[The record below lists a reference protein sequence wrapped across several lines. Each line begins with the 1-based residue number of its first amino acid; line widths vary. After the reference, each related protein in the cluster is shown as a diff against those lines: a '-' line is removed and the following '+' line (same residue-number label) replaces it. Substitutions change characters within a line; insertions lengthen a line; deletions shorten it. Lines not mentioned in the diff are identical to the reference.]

1 MPIRL
6 IIFDFDGTLADTRD
20 NIVRTIQ
27 AAMRQLGL
35 PVADKSACAD
45 TIGLTLRDAFAQLY
59 PDSPTDLPDR
69 CVETYREIFNRNKH
83 LLIPAAFPH
92 VHSTLRR
99 LWQQGVVLTVA
110 SSRAAA
116 SLHEFLG
123 AMGLSDYI
131 SCVFGADNVEHP
143 TPHPAPVLQ
152 TLRETKFD
160 AAETLVVGDMP
171 VDILMGRNAGTLTCG
186 VTYGNATRERLQSS
200 GAHFLIDDI
209 AELLT
214 NDSLSI
220 FT

>member
-35 PVADKSACAD
+35 PVADESACAD

-59 PDSPTDLPDR
+59 PDSPPDLPDR
-69 CVETYREIFNRNKH
+69 CVETYREIFSRNKH

-123 AMGLSDYI
+123 AMGLSI
-131 SCVFGADNVEHP
+131 
-143 TPHPAPVLQ
+143 Q
-152 TLRETKFD
+152 TLRETGVN

-171 VDILMGRNAGTLTCG
+171 MDILMGRNAGTFTCG
-186 VTYGNATRERLQSS
+186 VTYGNATRERLQAS

-214 NDSLSI
+214 HDSLSV
-220 FT
+220 F